1 MKKFF
6 VFTAIFAAMFL
17 TVSCGGGDG
26 DDNDNYGN
34 YDDNGNYDGNNNGNY
49 DDNGNNGEN
58 NGGNY
63 DDNNQCT
70 EGQQRCS
77 GSSIYICSNGHW
89 NYLCEYKYQDCGV
102 LRDAWECAEDD
113 NTNDNGNNG
122 NNNGGNNGGNDNNG
136 EGDDDDCA
144 EGLFYYQNECQ
155 TPWGKMWTVTFEEA
169 QVSEKKADDTAWDVP
184 GGLPDLFA
192 CLYINNEKKFCT
204 SVVDDATKA
213 VWDSSTTV
221 EFSAKTDEILYCL
234 FDEDLSEHDLVG
246 CAEHKFEWFT
256 YDGIEVSG
264 GVVDHFWFTLTPAW

>member
-17 TVSCGGGDG
+17 TVSCGGSDG
-26 DDNDNYGN
+26 DDNDNYSN
-34 YDDNGNYDGNNNGNY
+34 YDENGNNDGNY
-49 DDNGNNGEN
+49 DDNGNNGGN
-58 NGGNY
+58 NNSNY
-63 DDNNQCT
+63 D
-70 EGQQRCS
+70 
-77 GSSIYICSNGHW
+77 
-89 NYLCEYKYQDCGV
+89 
-102 LRDAWECAEDD
+102 
-113 NTNDNGNNG
+113 DNGNNG
-122 NNNGGNNGGNDNNG
+122 GNDGGNNGGNDGGNNGGNNGGNDNNG

>member
-6 VFTAIFAAMFL
+6 LCAAIFVATVFM
-17 TVSCGGGDG
+17 VSCGGSDG
-26 DDNDNYGN
+26 SNDNNNDNYDGNGNNNGN
-34 YDDNGNYDGNNNGNY
+34 YEGNGNNNGNYDGNGNNNGNY
-49 DDNGNNGEN
+49 DDNGNN
-58 NGGNY
+58 
-63 DDNNQCT
+63 NNQCN
-70 EGQQRCS
+70 EGQQKCS
-77 GSSIYICSNGHW
+77 GSSIYTCSNGHW
-89 NYLCEYKYQDCGV
+89 NYLCEYKYHDCGV

-113 NTNDNGNNG
+113 NTNDNGND
-122 NNNGGNNGGNDNNG
+122 GGNDNNG

-192 CLYINNEKKFCT
+192 CLYINGEEKFCT
-204 SVVDDATKA
+204 DVVDDATKA

-221 EFSAKTDEILYCL
+221 EFSAKTDKIEYCL
-234 FDEDLSEHDLVG
+234 FDEDLAEHDLIG

-264 GVVDHFWFTLTPAW
+264 GVVDHFWITLTPAW